1 MNQEDR
7 DSDLR
12 LLFQELR
19 RQEEYVSP
27 SFKKLW
33 RNGQRSKR
41 LKSPQLWRV
50 AAVLSLGVGLAL
62 LAYFAVREF
71 VVTPVPHSQPQSI
84 SKWKAPTDFL
94 LQTPGIEILSST
106 PTLTAPIPNYQ
117 LPLEEK
123 GVQR

>member
-1 MNQEDR
+1 MNQEDH

-12 LLFQELR
+12 SLFQELR
-19 RQEEYVSP
+19 RQEEYFSP

-33 RNGQRSKR
+33 RNGRSKR

-50 AAVLSLGVGLAL
+50 AAALSLGVGLAL
-62 LAYFAVREF
+62 LAYFVGREF
-71 VVTPVPHSQPQSI
+71 VVTPVPHSQSQSI

-94 LQTPGIEILSST
+94 LQTPGIEILNST
-106 PTLTAPIPNYQ
+106 PTLTAPVPNYQ